1 MKLFDKSTLQPAQI
15 LAVLQQRVP
24 YPQPPAATTTSDVD
38 VETGDDS
45 SMYALKTAPKS
56 KTDRPIQVVFHGC
69 PGSGKS
75 HTVKQWSLEADK
87 VFDLVFHPELSYSD
101 FVGVYRPRPLYRR
114 DENLVLLNAAGETFH
129 LGEPYITYEFVAG
142 PFLEAYCF
150 AKVNPGHTVAVLIE
164 ELSRANASLV
174 FGDMLQLLDRSEGGL
189 ESGQSTY
196 SILPKPEV
204 REYLIGQG
212 IDVEAGGR
220 MRLPGNLYIWA
231 TMNRSDQNAR
241 QLDAAF
247 LRRWE
252 KRYLSHAVESAY
264 GSMLVR
270 TPEADLPW
278 DELRSRIN
286 SALLEEAVSEDK
298 LIGPYFL
305 REAALASPERVAE
318 NLLGYLWNDV
328 LRARARDFFAPGL
341 NSLADAITAW
351 VNRSRNPFAKVSLSL
366 S

>member
-1 MKLFDKSTLQPAQI
+1 MKVFDTSSIAPGQMLALLQKH
-15 LAVLQQRVP
+15 VP
-24 YPQPPAATTTSDVD
+24 YEQVSTATSPSEVD
-38 VETGDDS
+38 KETGDDLS
-45 SMYALKTAPKS
+45 AYALKATPKS
-56 KTDRPIQVVFHGC
+56 KTSHPVQVVFHGC

-75 HTVKQWSLEADK
+75 HTVKQWSLDVDK
-87 VFDLVFHPELSYSD
+87 VFDLVFHPELAYSD

-114 DENLVLLNAAGETFH
+114 DDTLVLLNAAGETFH

-174 FGDMLQLLDRSEGGL
+174 FGDMLQLLDRSEDGL

-212 IDVEAGGR
+212 IDVETGGR

-252 KRYLSHAVESAY
+252 KRYLSHAVKSEY
-264 GSMLVR
+264 GSKLVR
-270 TPEADLPW
+270 TPDADLPW

-328 LRARARDFFAPGL
+328 LRARAREFFAPGL
-341 NSLADAITAW
+341 SSLADVITAW
-351 VNRSRNPFAKVSLSL
+351 VSRSQNPFAKVPLSL
-366 S
+366 G